1 MPFTSVRAF
10 RLALLALLSMLAAP
24 VWAQSERVLDHNAIG
39 WFTYNGDHQVSP
51 DWAVHTEAQWRR
63 TRLGLGR
70 QQLLL
75 RLGLVY
81 ALAEEV
87 KVSGGYTHFI
97 TYPYGDYPTAD
108 LGARTPEHRAYEDV
122 TFASTYGRLQLA
134 HRLRL
139 EQRWL
144 GQLDANNTDQVAS
157 WEYQHR
163 ARYQLAGEVALQGPT
178 IDNGELYFTF
188 FDELFIS
195 FGENVGRNVFNQN
208 RISGGLGYQLQDN
221 WRLELNYLNQ
231 WSQHPEPAPDT
242 EQSVFEHNNGFRLN
256 VVYNLDFTSSR
267 QRE

>member
-1 MPFTSVRAF
+1 
-10 RLALLALLSMLAAP
+10 MLAAP
-24 VWAQSERVLDHNAIG
+24 ALAQTTERVLDHNAIG
-39 WFTYNGDHQVSP
+39 WFTYNGDHQIAP
-51 DWAVHTEAQWRR
+51 QWAVHTEAQWRR

-81 ALAEEV
+81 SLSEQV
-87 KVSGGYTHFI
+87 QVSGGYTNLT

-108 LGARTPEHRAYEDV
+108 LGQATPEHRAYQDI

-144 GQLDANNTDQVAS
+144 GQLNEANPRQVAG

-163 ARYQLAGEVALQGPT
+163 ARYQIEAEIPLQGPT
-178 IDNGELYFTF
+178 IDDGEWYLNF

-195 FGENVGRNVFNQN
+195 FGKNVGRNVFNQN
-208 RISGGLGYQLQDN
+208 RISGGLGYQIQDN
-221 WRLELNYLNQ
+221 WKLELNYLNQ
-231 WSQHPEPAPDT
+231 WTQHAEPAPDT
-242 EQSVFEHNNGFRLN
+242 QQSVFENNNGFRLN
-256 VVYNLDFTSSR
+256 MIYNLDFTTSR
-267 QRE
+267 QQE